1 VEFAFDSAKNDRNI
15 KERNLPF
22 HLAADFDWASA
33 LILPSDRK
41 GEERYLATGYLG
53 GKLHAL
59 VFTKRGARL
68 WVISLRRANPKE
80 VRRYEKETRS

>member
-1 VEFAFDSAKNDRNI
+1 MFDLDSAKNERNI
-15 KERNLPF
+15 RERNLPF
-22 HLAADFDWASA
+22 QLAAEFDWTTA

-41 GEERYLATGYLG
+41 GEDRYLATGFLG

-59 VFTKRGARL
+59 VFTRRGDSL

-80 VRRYEKETRS
+80 VRRYEKETQS